1 MTNEISIDVQG
12 FKQVLSMVKG
22 CVPSKPSMPILSN
35 VKLDYDQK
43 QSMFY
48 LSASNG
54 DQYITVECA
63 ERTVTDDGVR
73 VEPCVRLLKE
83 SKEGW
88 QPVCI
93 DYAALRNIFSLLPVA
108 CRCLVRLEYG
118 ASQQV
123 CIIDYHEGK
132 ISLPFF
138 ACDEFP
144 VIPAV
149 VTASSEAGQ
158 RRKQLVDDIE
168 RITKE
173 QGENA
178 EGLVMMRTEL
188 SGIPDPQCVLQTDG
202 SALLSVVGEAKSCTA
217 NDELRPVMNA
227 VCMECFIDS
236 IVVVASDGH
245 VLYKQTIETPGY
257 IKERS
262 FAADGSVRLLIPKQT
277 MAAIG
282 ALSGKNITISADSQ
296 RIQFATDGVTLVT
309 RCIEGN
315 FPNYDAVIPKDNP
328 YKVQMSRESLKMALR
343 RISLTANAS
352 SQMAILRMDNNAF
365 LISAND
371 LELSREGSERV
382 TIQQNDAF
390 LPDGFAI
397 GVKISNTLS
406 LLDLLDEDSITLF
419 FSDPSC
425 AFLMKNETPKLQG
438 KTLLQMPMLID
449 QKW

>member
-1 MTNEISIDVQG
+1 MMTNEISIDVQG

-168 RITKE
+168 RSPR
-173 QGENA
+173 N
-178 EGLVMMRTEL
+178 R
-188 SGIPDPQCVLQTDG
+188 
-202 SALLSVVGEAKSCTA
+202 
-217 NDELRPVMNA
+217 
-227 VCMECFIDS
+227 
-236 IVVVASDGH
+236 
-245 VLYKQTIETPGY
+245 
-257 IKERS
+257 
-262 FAADGSVRLLIPKQT
+262 VR
-277 MAAIG
+277 M
-282 ALSGKNITISADSQ
+282 
-296 RIQFATDGVTLVT
+296 
-309 RCIEGN
+309 
-315 FPNYDAVIPKDNP
+315 PKD
-328 YKVQMSRESLKMALR
+328 
-343 RISLTANAS
+343 
-352 SQMAILRMDNNAF
+352 
-365 LISAND
+365 
-371 LELSREGSERV
+371 
-382 TIQQNDAF
+382 
-390 LPDGFAI
+390 
-397 GVKISNTLS
+397 
-406 LLDLLDEDSITLF
+406 
-419 FSDPSC
+419 
-425 AFLMKNETPKLQG
+425 
-438 KTLLQMPMLID
+438 
-449 QKW
+449 W